1 MLILQGLQDK
11 VVPPNQAFAM
21 ADAVRAAGKPLALI
35 TFDEEGHG
43 FRRLKSRRIALEA
56 ELSFL
61 EQVFDLLLSPDVPKL
76 EIENL

>member
-1 MLILQGLQDK
+1 M
-11 VVPPNQAFAM
+11 
-21 ADAVRAAGKPLALI
+21 I